1 MLATGP
7 VVTAPHSISMNFYVE
22 VLMYPFSQSV
32 TPALRTHLD
41 AQMSFINDMSKSLF
55 QSFQQL
61 CDLNIQLTQTM
72 LEEATQTGQQLLTAD
87 RQTDV
92 ISAAASRAQP
102 ATDKL
107 RAYQQH
113 ISRVAADAQV
123 QLARVTEQHVQET
136 TRTAR
141 ALADE
146 VQRVASEETERNVRN
161 QQETMRKFSD
171 PFAQNGSQRSNG
183 SEARGSAS
191 MQSGQSGSAQG
202 GSAGSSQ
209 SDIGGS
215 NMQGSSA
222 NIGSSA
228 STSGKSGGAG
238 ATTGKTS

>member
-1 MLATGP
+1 MFPYA
-7 VVTAPHSISMNFYVE
+7 H
-22 VLMYPFSQSV
+22 SV
-32 TPALRTHLD
+32 TPAVRTHLD
-41 AQMSFINDMSKSLF
+41 AQVSFLNDMSKSLF

-72 LEEATQTGQQLLTAD
+72 LEEATHTSQQMLTAD
-87 RQTDV
+87 RQTDL

-146 VQRVASEETERNVRN
+146 VQRVASEETDRNVRN

-171 PFAQNGSQRSNG
+171 PFMQGYQRGNGSA
-183 SEARGSAS
+183 EARSGAS
-191 MQSGQSGSAQG
+191 MQGSQG
-202 GSAGSSQ
+202 GSVQGDVGLQ
-209 SDIGGS
+209 SAA
-215 NMQGSSA
+215 QGSSGTTT
-222 NIGSSA
+222 GSS
-228 STSGKSGGAG
+228 SGKGTPGGASKN
-238 ATTGKTS
+238 T

>member
-1 MLATGP
+1 
-7 VVTAPHSISMNFYVE
+7 
-22 VLMYPFSQSV
+22 MYPFSQAV
-32 TPALRTHLD
+32 TPAVRTHVD
-41 AQMSFINDMSKSLF
+41 AQMSFLNDMSKSLF

-72 LEEATQTGQQLLTAD
+72 LEEATQTGQQMLTAD

-92 ISAAASRAQP
+92 IGAAASRAQP

-146 VQRVASEETERNVRN
+146 VQRVASEETERNVRT
-161 QQETMRKFSD
+161 QQETMRKFTD
-171 PFAQNGSQRSNG
+171 PFTQNGSQRGNG
-183 SEARGSAS
+183 SESRSGQS
-191 MQSGQSGSAQG
+191 MQSGSAQG
-202 GSAGSSQ
+202 GSAGGSH
-209 SDIGGS
+209 SDS
-215 NMQGSSA
+215 MQGS
-222 NIGSSA
+222 NISGA
-228 STSGKSGGAG
+228 STAGKSGGAS
-238 ATTGKTS
+238 ATTGKPS

>member
-1 MLATGP
+1 MFP
-7 VVTAPHSISMNFYVE
+7 Y
-22 VLMYPFSQSV
+22 SQSV
-32 TPALRTHLD
+32 TPAVRQHVD
-41 AQMSFINDMSKSLF
+41 AQVSFLNDISKSLF

-72 LEEATQTGQQLLTAD
+72 LEEATHTSQQMLTAD

-136 TRTAR
+136 SRTAR
-141 ALADE
+141 VLADE
-146 VQRVASEETERNVRN
+146 VQRTASEETERNMRN

-171 PFAQNGSQRSNG
+171 PFMHTGSQRGNG
-183 SEARGSAS
+183 SSEIRGGAS
-191 MQSGQSGSAQG
+191 MQSGQAGSAQG
-202 GSAGSSQ
+202 EM
-209 SDIGGS
+209 GGG
-215 NMQGSSA
+215 MQGSA
-222 NIGSSA
+222 AG
-228 STSGKSGGAG
+228 TSGTTAGSVSGKGTTTGGATKG
-238 ATTGKTS
+238 T